1 MPLTPDYRET
11 VMGHVGH
18 DEQDRT
24 RHLDDQVPP
33 SVLIRIL
40 I

>member
-1 MPLTPDYRET
+1 MALTPGYKET

-24 RHLDDQVPP
+24 GRLDDQAPH
-33 SVLIRIL
+33 
-40 I
+40 